1 MIYRSKAPLRL
12 GFAGGGTDVSPYTDK
27 FGGAVLNA
35 TINLFA
41 HASIE
46 VIDEQ
51 VIVLHD
57 ITDQKHLSY
66 NVQDQLQIDGNLDL
80 IKAVYNYM
88 QRRYGLP
95 NQGLRIT
102 CAADTPAGCGLGTSS
117 TMMVA
122 IIGVFA
128 EMLQLSLSK
137 YEIANLAYDL
147 ERIELGFAGGR
158 QDQYAASFGGINFIE
173 FAKDGTAI
181 VHPLAVEKNILE
193 ELENNLVLYYTGYS
207 RQSGAIIR
215 QQQEH
220 VRENHTENIEAMHA
234 LKKQAT
240 KMRDAL
246 QAGRLQEIGELFDYG
261 FMYKRKM
268 AGNISNEAIEKI
280 YDAAKKA
287 GATGGKISG
296 AGGGGFMFFYCPAN
310 TRFQVIETLNSFDG
324 QVWPCSFSE
333 QGMISWHTA

>member
-12 GFAGGGTDVSPYTDK
+12 GFAGGGTDVSPYTDR

-46 VIDEQ
+46 LLDEPK
-51 VIVLHD
+51 IELHD
-57 ITDQKHLSY
+57 INDQKHLVY
-66 NVQDQLQIDGNLDL
+66 DLQDELPIDGQLDL
-80 IKAVYNYM
+80 VKAAYNHM
-88 QRRYGLP
+88 NRTYGLSR
-95 NQGLRIT
+95 QGLMIT

-128 EMLQLSLSK
+128 EMLSLSLSK
-137 YEIANLAYDL
+137 YEIANLAYQI
-147 ERIELGFAGGR
+147 ERVQLGFAGGR
-158 QDQYAASFGGINFIE
+158 QDQYAASFGGINYIE
-173 FAKDGTAI
+173 FATDGTATVDPII
-181 VHPLAVEKNILE
+181 VGKDILE

-207 RQSGAIIR
+207 RKSGEII
-215 QQQEH
+215 QQQQMH
-220 VRENHTENIEAMHA
+220 VRENHSENIEAMHA
-234 LKKQAT
+234 LKKQAVH
-240 KMRDAL
+240 MRNAL
-246 QAGRLQEIGELFDYG
+246 QAGRLNEIGELFDFG
-261 FMYKRKM
+261 FTCKRKM
-268 AGNISNEAIEKI
+268 ASNISNEGIEKI

-310 TRFQVIETLNSFDG
+310 TRFHVIETLNSFDG
-324 QVWPCSFSE
+324 QVWPCSFSD
-333 QGMISWHTA
+333 QGMISWQTA